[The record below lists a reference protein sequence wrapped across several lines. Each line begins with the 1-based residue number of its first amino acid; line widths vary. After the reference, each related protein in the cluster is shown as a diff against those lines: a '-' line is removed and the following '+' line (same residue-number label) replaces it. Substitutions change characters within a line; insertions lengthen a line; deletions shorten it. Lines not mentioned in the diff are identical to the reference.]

1 MLKLSSSPN
10 TKTKSMIHGLL
21 LILMVFV
28 STCTLALESDKKAD
42 FVLDADHFKNLPVVK
57 SGLTQIKFWD
67 NVYLHQGTL
76 KINADQAIVYNGK
89 DGISEVVLTGSPV
102 TMEQFIDVEFG
113 KIDVRAKKIEYK
125 IKDDMIFMTGDVF
138 INSKVQG
145 EMSGE
150 KISMNLKT
158 NEIKGVKSENKRVRL
173 VIKSQSK
180 DK

>member
-1 MLKLSSSPN
+1 
-10 TKTKSMIHGLL
+10 MIHGLL
-21 LILMVFV
+21 FLLLFFV
-28 STCTLALESDKKAD
+28 SNYTIALESDKAVD
-42 FVLDADHFKNLPVVK
+42 FVLEGDNFKNLPVVK
-57 SGLTQIKFWD
+57 SGLTQVKFWD
-67 NVYLHQGTL
+67 NVYIEQGTL
-76 KINADQAIVYNGK
+76 KINADQAILFKDK

-113 KIDVRAKKIEYK
+113 KIDVKAEKIQYK
-125 IKDDMIFMTGDVF
+125 INDDMIFMTGNVF

-173 VIKSQSK
+173 VIKPQPK

>member
-1 MLKLSSSPN
+1 MLELSTNHS
-10 TKTKSMIHGLL
+10 TKINPAIAALIFVLL
-21 LILMVFV
+21 LLV
-28 STCTLALESDKKAD
+28 SNLGVALESDKQAD
-42 FVLDADHFKNLPVVK
+42 FILEGDNFKNLPAVK
-57 SGLTQIKFWD
+57 SGLTQIKYWG
-67 NVYLHQGTL
+67 NVYIQQGTL
-76 KINADQAIVYNGK
+76 KIHADQAVIFNGK
-89 DGISEVVLTGSPV
+89 NGISKVILTGSPV

-113 KIDVRAKKIEYK
+113 KIDVKAKKIEYQ
-125 IKDDMIFMTGDVF
+125 IKDDMLLMTGDVL

-173 VIKSQSK
+173 VIKPQSK

>member
-1 MLKLSSSPN
+1 
-10 TKTKSMIHGLL
+10 MIHCLLFLL
-21 LILMVFV
+21 LVFV
-28 STCTLALESDKKAD
+28 SNCTIALESDKAVD
-42 FVLDADHFKNLPVVK
+42 FVLEGDNFKNLPVLK
-57 SGLTQIKFWD
+57 SGFTQVKFWD
-67 NVYLHQGTL
+67 NVYIEQGTL
-76 KINADQAIVYNGK
+76 KINADQAILFKDK

-113 KIDVRAKKIEYK
+113 KIDVKAKKIQYK
-125 IKDDMIFMTGDVF
+125 INDDMIFMTGDVF

-173 VIKSQSK
+173 VIKPQSK